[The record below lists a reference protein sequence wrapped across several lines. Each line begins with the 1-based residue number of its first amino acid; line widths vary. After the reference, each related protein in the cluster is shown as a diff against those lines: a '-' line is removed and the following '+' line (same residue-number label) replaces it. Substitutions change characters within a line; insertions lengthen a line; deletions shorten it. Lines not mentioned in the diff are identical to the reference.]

1 MVSFIKVGK
10 IEHKKVI
17 GVKMS
22 LDLVV
27 LSLNYQEELIN
38 SLGIRS

>member
-1 MVSFIKVGK
+1 MVSFIKFGK

-22 LDLVV
+22 LDLVI
-27 LSLNYQEELIN
+27 LSLNYLEELI
-38 SLGIRS
+38 